1 MKVKTLRNWHFITL
15 FNKVGEIVGE
25 ISWARFK
32 EVFFAQ
38 AIPEIGVVNT
48 CPRQGTLTLDYIA
61 SYSAGTQFTFTTS
74 NGDKVLTLT
83 ESVAIKDLGVS
94 LNSLGLDV
102 LWITSTDG
110 YTNSNYIYYKS
121 NTLEIT
127 GVSVTTP
134 NIGYGRLYNEYAAV
148 DVRGLAPTGWHVPSN
163 SEWDALVL
171 FIGGESIGGGKLK
184 EIGYSHWNTPNTG
197 ATNDYGFS
205 ARGTGKN
212 ASGTFVQLKTNSLFW
227 CSDLV
232 SSYNCRQLYYN
243 NSTITPNFS
252 SNELGMSVRCIKD
265 DAIPSV
271 SPITDIDGNVYT
283 EVVIGT
289 QIWMVENLKTKKYR
303 NGDAIGTDFS
313 GTTGAVCAYNN
324 DEAYV

>member
-38 AIPEIGVVNT
+38 AISEIGVVNT

-110 YTNSNYIYYKS
+110 YTNANYIYYKS

-134 NIGYGRLYNEYAAV
+134 NIGYGRLYNWYAV
-148 DVRGLAPTGWHVPSN
+148 DDVRGLAPTGWNVASVT
-163 SEWDALVL
+163 EWDTLISFNSPNAGIELCEAG
-171 FIGGESIGGGKLK
+171 I
-184 EIGYSHWNTPNTG
+184 SHWNSPNI
-197 ATNDYGFS
+197 ATNSSLFTALPNGFLS
-205 ARGTGKN
+205 GIFTSLNTMARWWTSTSGKN
-212 ASGTFVQLKTNSLFW
+212 KYISLSNIGNVNESTNAL
-227 CSDLV
+227 
-232 SSYNCRQLYYN
+232 
-243 NSTITPNFS
+243 ST
-252 SNELGMSVRCIKD
+252 GYAVRCVR
-265 DAIPSV
+265 A
-271 SPITDIDGNVYT
+271 TDPLSLTVADVDGNIYDVLH
-283 EVVIGT
+283 IGT
-289 QIWMVENLKTKKYR
+289 QWWLKQNLKTKHYR
-303 NGDAIGTDFS
+303 NGDLIGSDFS